1 MFVSNTQNFI
11 IIYTLYNL
19 NRNDTD
25 NMLKRF
31 RLQQLVLISS
41 VNSSVCKR
49 VKTQEIIN
57 QILSNLKKKLHLS
70 TLRN

>member
-41 VNSSVCKR
+41 VNSSVYKR

-70 TLRN
+70 TLTN